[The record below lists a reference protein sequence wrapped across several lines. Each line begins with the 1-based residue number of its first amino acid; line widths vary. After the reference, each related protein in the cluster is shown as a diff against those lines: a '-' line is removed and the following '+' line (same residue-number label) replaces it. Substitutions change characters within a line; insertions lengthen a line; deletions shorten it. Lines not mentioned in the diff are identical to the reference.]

1 MRAARQQHW
10 AIDFTAINW
19 IHVPVALASLLA
31 VFAMVGRAAW
41 RRRLDDLTLLA
52 ATVSLALLGNAFV
65 CGVISGPHDRYG
77 ARMVW
82 IATLVALIAA
92 FRYFADR
99 TEAREDS
106 FPG

>member
-41 RRRLDDLTLLA
+41 RRRLDDLSLLA
-52 ATVSLALLGNAFV
+52 ATVSLAMLGNAV
-65 CGVISGPHDRYG
+65 ICGVISGPHDRYG
-77 ARMVW
+77 ARLVW
-82 IATLVALIAA
+82 IATFTVLIAA
-92 FRYFADR
+92 IRQFAGDD
-99 TEAREDS
+99 EPDGDS
-106 FPG
+106 IPL